1 MIPQN
6 VHEWDKD
13 VIVIKNVKIIDANV
27 MKKIYS
33 AILAYVKIV
42 LNLIEKRVEQYII
55 NVQII
60 SLLDTNFLD

>member
-1 MIPQN
+1 VIPQN
-6 VHEWDKD
+6 VHEWGKD
-13 VIVIKNVKIIDANV
+13 VIVIKNVKIIDVNV

>member
-1 MIPQN
+1 VIPQN

>member
-6 VHEWDKD
+6 VHEWGKD

-42 LNLIEKRVEQYII
+42 LNLIEKRIEQYII